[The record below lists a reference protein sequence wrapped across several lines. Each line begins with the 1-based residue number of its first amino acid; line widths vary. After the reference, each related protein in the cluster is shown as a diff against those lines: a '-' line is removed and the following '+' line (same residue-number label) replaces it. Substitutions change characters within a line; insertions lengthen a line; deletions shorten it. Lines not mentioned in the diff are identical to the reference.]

1 MTTQNRS
8 DLIDSYCQASLECM
22 SGRDLERFFLDV
34 VAERLEELS
43 DEELQSEVSDFNP
56 ELLQS

>member
-1 MTTQNRS
+1 MTIQNRA
-8 DLIDSYCQASLECM
+8 DLIDSYCQASFECM

>member
-1 MTTQNRS
+1 MTIQNRS
-8 DLIDSYCQASLECM
+8 DLIDSYCRASLECM